1 MAIATGT
8 AAIIGA
14 AMALAGTAAGAASA
28 ARQAQTQKQQAR
40 YQSQLAARKG
50 GAEDAA
56 SKRQETAR
64 IIGMQRAGAGASGA
78 QVDAGGNL
86 DRVLDTAEKGEMDAL
101 SLQQQGA
108 DAAYNQQLRAW
119 GLRNQAESASL
130 EAQYLRG
137 RGNTDY
143 LGLTTTLL
151 NSAGRTGRN
160 FFNLDRQG
168 PRLP

>member
-1 MAIATGT
+1 
-8 AAIIGA
+8 
-14 AMALAGTAAGAASA
+14 
-28 ARQAQTQKQQAR
+28 
-40 YQSQLAARKG
+40 
-50 GAEDAA
+50 
-56 SKRQETAR
+56 
-64 IIGMQRAGAGASGA
+64 MQRAGAGASGA

-137 RGNTDY
+137 RGNTDD
-143 LGLTTTLL
+143 LGLTPTLL